1 MLQLVFGPYHE
12 DTQHPWHRLER
23 GELTLDDARTEII
36 ALGNAAGV
44 DSDPYRVLAL
54 LASGSHA
61 RDAMIARVRALRACG
76 VRTAIVTNNVR
87 EFREGW
93 MSLLPTEELFD
104 ILVDSSELGIR
115 KPDPRI
121 YRHTLAELGG
131 VSAQEAVFLDDYRAN
146 VEAARRLGMH
156 GIVVGSDPADALAEL
171 DALID
176 GLHR

>member
-1 MLQLVFGPYHE
+1 
-12 DTQHPWHRLER
+12 
-23 GELTLDDARTEII
+23 
-36 ALGNAAGV
+36 
-44 DSDPYRVLAL
+44 
-54 LASGSHA
+54 
-61 RDAMIARVRALRACG
+61 
-76 VRTAIVTNNVR
+76 
-87 EFREGW
+87 
-93 MSLLPTEELFD
+93 MSLLPTAELFD